1 MGSVNMDI
9 VYALA
14 AYSAP
19 LIGFVVWLTPFSL
32 TAGAGGWDFPKYFML
47 GLYMAAVGF
56 LMPLLLWLVL
66 APQSAARA
74 EALSAARFHGVILG
88 IAATAF
94 AGALAAGAFVDKPN
108 PTLNNP
114 PSFFLTAMTV
124 LFVGSGFLLPLVE
137 IGWMLSG
144 ILRVLQGPRIAD

>member
-47 GLYMAAVGF
+47 GAYMAATGF
-56 LMPLLLWLVL
+56 VITLLLW
-66 APQSAARA
+66 
-74 EALSAARFHGVILG
+74 I
-88 IAATAF
+88 
-94 AGALAAGAFVDKPN
+94 AAGAHSPARAALWRTTKLQGLLLAGSVLLFASAHAAGVFAGHPS
-108 PTLNNP
+108 PPVNNP
-114 PSFFLTAMTV
+114 PSHVMTAMTV
-124 LFVGSGFLLPLVE
+124 AFVGAGFLLPVVE
-137 IGWMLSG
+137 VGWILSG
-144 ILRVLQGPRIAD
+144 ILSVFQGPRTGD